1 MQIIDAHVHPFEVV
15 SQRSGRYSEGVTDME
30 VFKEDLER
38 AGITH
43 CCGSVISRV
52 DGSSWEAIHALNEAA
67 LRLRKAYEGFY
78 TPGIHVHP
86 AFPQGILRRDRKD
99 GCTGCYIDWRIG
111 AVYDGMELV
120 CQSGGCG
127 DFHVGTGEGND
138 GQCASFYR

>member
-86 AFPQGILRRDRKD
+86 AFPRESCEEIEKMAAQGVTL
-99 GCTGCYIDWRIG
+99 IG
-111 AVYDGMELV
+111 ELV
-120 CQSGGCG
+120 PYMMGWGSYASPGGCG